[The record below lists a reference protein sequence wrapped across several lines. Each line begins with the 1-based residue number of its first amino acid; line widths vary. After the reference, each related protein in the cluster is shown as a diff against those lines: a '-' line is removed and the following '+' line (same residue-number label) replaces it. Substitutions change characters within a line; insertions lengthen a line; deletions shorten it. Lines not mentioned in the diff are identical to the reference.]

1 MNKNKL
7 VPELYR
13 DVCQIIDN
21 TRHRL
26 ATTVNTEIC
35 LLHWA
40 IGKRIK
46 EDILD
51 NKRAEYG
58 KEVIKNLSVKLTE
71 HYGKGWSFY
80 KLQHC
85 VRSAY
90 TFTED
95 EIMYAVRTQLTWTHL
110 RSIAISKENQR
121 GSNE

>member
-1 MNKNKL
+1 MSKKNKL
-7 VPELYR
+7 VPELYS

-26 ATTVNTEIC
+26 ATTVNAEIC
-35 LLHWA
+35 LLHWT

-46 EDILD
+46 EDILN

-58 KEVIKNLSVKLTE
+58 KEVLKNLSVKLTE
-71 HYGKGWSFY
+71 RYGKGWSFY

-90 TFTED
+90 AFNRNNM
-95 EIMYAVRTQLTWTHL
+95 INA
-110 RSIAISKENQR
+110 
-121 GSNE
+121 